1 MKKIS
6 TRLNC
11 GLRRILTL
19 VALIL
24 SIRCT
29 RRMVG
34 CRGLSATTTL
44 GSRHFLDRMS
54 TQMLQPYESARDSIV
69 ARIDARVDEAD
80 KKLQAAIEALGD
92 GYDQGEII
100 ALIDA
105 QTSKWAAQ
113 ISKNADDI
121 AELTTTVVD
130 DVVNTVTEGMNSVMQ
145 GAAGAAGQVAD
156 SFATAF
162 NRMVNALTG
171 KSLGKWHQEIYLA
184 AMTVVDGANDIP
196 LGVTAPFDGKIGY
209 LRCRTEAFTPKDA
222 DVVGSAKISL
232 YINGLLKWNATW
244 DDNTLDKSWEMNV
257 PLHAGNVIVIKFS
270 NLTVDIQGLSVTLSG
285 DYL

>member
-1 MKKIS
+1 MTSPNNEEDINEVELWS
-6 TRLNC
+6 PQDPNPGRPNPEYTVHPQDGGVP
-11 GLRRILTL
+11 GLERYYN
-19 VALIL
+19 
-24 SIRCT
+24 IRKP
-29 RRMVG
+29 
-34 CRGLSATTTL
+34 A
-44 GSRHFLDRMS
+44 FLDRMS

-105 QTSKWAAQ
+105 QTSKWRLRFRRMLLTSQ
-113 ISKNADDI
+113 SS
-121 AELTTTVVD
+121 TTTVVD

-257 PLHAGNVIVIKFS
+257 PLHAGNVIVIKF
-270 NLTVDIQGLSVTLSG
+270 V
-285 DYL
+285 